1 MGFKRFSLLII
12 GRTIFAM
19 VSAIL
24 LAMLLSRPGYHMA
37 SILIT
42 LILFGQLF
50 ELVRFVSR
58 TNAELVRFF
67 DAARHADYSQR
78 FDLSRLGAGFDELGK
93 AFGDILN
100 RLQQARTQ
108 QEESLRHIKAVVE
121 HVPVPLISITAKD
134 KLTLWNNSARRL
146 FGTHAVTKSEDLAQF
161 HPDFAQQLLSL
172 KPGERSLITIVID
185 GMQHQLSIAATEIIV
200 AQQREILISLQD
212 IRSELDAAQLEAW
225 QDLVRVLT
233 HEIMNSITP
242 VASLA
247 QTAVV
252 LVDDVAEQ
260 LSNQPYLVEELS
272 DVKDAVNTVARRSDG
287 LMQFVTSYRRLTR
300 LPEPNK
306 QRIALLPLLKEIELL
321 ACQHWQDKNIQYQFN
336 VTPESLAL
344 DADKEMITQTLIN
357 LLQNAEHAV
366 AHTDNAY
373 ITVEASLNNRG
384 RVVIEVADNGC
395 GIDEDVKANIFVPF
409 FTTKREGSGVGLAL
423 TRQIMLAH
431 GGYVSLAN
439 DSAKADVSI
448 NALDDLNGV
457 ESEAEIQSKASLNT
471 PTVNSSG
478 TIFRLTF

>member
-12 GRTIFAM
+12 GRTILAM

-24 LAMLLSRPGYHMA
+24 LAVLLSRSGYHMA
-37 SILIT
+37 SILVT

-146 FGTHAVTKSEDLAQF
+146 FGIHAVTKLDDLAQF
-161 HPDFAQQLLSL
+161 HPDFAQQLVSL
-172 KPGERSLITIVID
+172 RPGERSLITIMID
-185 GMQHQLSIAATEIIV
+185 GMQHQLSIAATEIII
-200 AQQREILISLQD
+200 AQQKEILISLQD

-247 QTAVV
+247 KTAVV
-252 LVDDVAEQ
+252 LVDDVTEQ
-260 LSNQPYLVEELS
+260 LSNQPALVEELS

-300 LPEPNK
+300 LPAPNK
-306 QRIALLPLLKEIELL
+306 QRVALLPLLKEIELL
-321 ACQHWQDKNIQYQFN
+321 ACQHWQEKHIQYQFS
-336 VTPESLAL
+336 VKPESLSF
-344 DADKEMITQTLIN
+344 DADKEMITQMLIN

-366 AHTDNAY
+366 SQVDSAH
-373 ITVEASLNNRG
+373 IVVEVYLNSRG
-384 RVVIEVADNGC
+384 RVVVEVTDNGC
-395 GIDEDVKANIFVPF
+395 GIDDEVKANVFVPF
-409 FTTKREGSGVGLAL
+409 YTTKRDGSGVGLAL

-431 GGYVSLAN
+431 GGYV
-439 DSAKADVSI
+439 
-448 NALDDLNGV
+448 ALSTELN
-457 ESEAEIQSKASLNT
+457 K
-471 PTVNSSG
+471 G
-478 TIFRLTF
+478 TTFSLTF